1 MNAPT
6 KTTAVAAPQA
16 LQPAIMDP
24 QKFEHM
30 IRVGKMMAVSP
41 LFPDHLRKGGE
52 HVAAAN
58 GALVMNMA
66 YRLNEDPLTV
76 AQNIYFVSGKPGWS
90 ASYMISKANQH
101 GIFKD
106 PIAWEYSGDGDS
118 LKVTAYA
125 HMKATGKRVEA
136 EASMAM
142 AKLEGWTKNAKY
154 KSMPK
159 QMLSYRSATALIR
172 LFCPEVMVG
181 VPAIIEVE
189 TGMKDVTP
197 EFYNPQPKHVEPEP
211 AEVPDAEVID
221 PDTGE
226 VTKKPKAKQD
236 AKAKSDP
243 VPDRGAMERV
253 ADMIKSDLMDA
264 PDPQDIRDHYA
275 NELTGMEIHAPDLH
289 KEIMEWVRDEPEQ
302 AKQDHQAAFNHIIED
317 LSKGAP
323 ADATRTF
330 FAKDLEAMKSGAPKM
345 YAMIEEKLN
354 AAS

>member
-6 KTTAVAAPQA
+6 KTTAVSAPQA
-16 LQPAIMDP
+16 FQPAIMDP
-24 QKFEHM
+24 QKFDHM
-30 IRVGKMMAVSP
+30 IRVGKMLAVSP

-52 HVAAAN
+52 NVAAAN

-106 PIAWEYSGDGDS
+106 PIAWEYSGEGDS

-125 HMKATGKRVEA
+125 HMKSTGKRVEA

-159 QMLSYRSATALIR
+159 QMLSYRSATSLIR

-181 VPAIIEVE
+181 VPATVEIEA
-189 TGMKDVTP
+189 GMKDVTP
-197 EFYNPQPKHVEPEP
+197 EFYQPQPKHVEPDP
-211 AEVPDAEVID
+211 SEVPEAEVID

-226 VTKKPKAKQD
+226 ITGGTIKAED
-236 AKAKSDP
+236 
-243 VPDRGAMERV
+243 VPDRSAMERL
-253 ADMIKSDLMDA
+253 ADAIKADLMDA
-264 PDPQDIRDHYA
+264 PKAQDIRDHYA
-275 NELTGMEIHAPDLH
+275 EKLIELETHAPDLH
-289 KEIMEWVRDEPEQ
+289 EEIMQWGSDEH
-302 AKQDHQAAFNHIIED
+302 DHQAAFNHIIDD

-323 ADATRTF
+323 AEATRTF

-345 YAMIEEKLN
+345 YAMIEDKLN